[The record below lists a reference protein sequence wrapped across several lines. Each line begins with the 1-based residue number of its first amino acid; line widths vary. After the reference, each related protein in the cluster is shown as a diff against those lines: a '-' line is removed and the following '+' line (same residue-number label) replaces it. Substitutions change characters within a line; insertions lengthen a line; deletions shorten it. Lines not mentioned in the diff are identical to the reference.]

1 MAERLF
7 GTNGV
12 RGIINEDMT
21 SEMVLQLGKAI
32 GTVMNGMVAVASDT
46 RTSADMLKMA
56 ISAGIMA
63 VGRNVLDLGVLP
75 TPALQYY
82 VRTRSDIKG
91 GVMITASHNPPMFN
105 GIKCISYDGTEA
117 TRKEEEA
124 IEEQFS
130 KEIPGAAW
138 NYTGE
143 MERVWGAG
151 EEYVDAIVSKVDAD
165 AIRKAE
171 LRVCLDCANGA
182 AYETSPLLLKKLN
195 VKAITLNC
203 NPQGESPG
211 RPIEPTED
219 NIKDVLSLTR
229 ATRSDLGIAHDG
241 DADRCVFITS
251 DGKFVGG
258 DKSLALLSKY
268 TLSKQKGL
276 IVTPVST
283 SSLVAEVV
291 EAAGGTIIFTAVGS
305 PIVARK
311 MMETGAIFGGEEN
324 GGLIFPEQQFCRDG
338 GMAIA
343 KMLECVAKAGPL
355 KNQVSKLPIYYTVK
369 KKIDCP
375 NDMKKHVLEYIE
387 NESAGAMIDK
397 VDGMKATYDDGW
409 VLARPSGTEPAFRIF
424 SESKD
429 EVVANQ
435 RAEKYETMVK
445 EYLNMWFK

>member
-1 MAERLF
+1 MPERLF

-12 RGIINEDMT
+12 RGIINDDMT
-21 SEMVLQLGKAI
+21 SDLALQMGKAI
-32 GTVMNGMVAVASDT
+32 GTVMKGRVAIASDT

-56 ISAGIMA
+56 VSSGIMT
-63 VGRNVLDLGVLP
+63 VGGDVLDLGVLP

-82 VRTRSDIKG
+82 IKTHSDLKG

-105 GIKCISYDGTEA
+105 GIKCISYDGTELS
-117 TRKEEEA
+117 RKDEEA

-130 KEIPGAAW
+130 KDIPGASW
-138 NYTGE
+138 SSTGE
-143 MERVWGAG
+143 MERIRGAG
-151 EEYVDAIVSKVDAD
+151 EEYVNAILSNVDAE
-165 AIRKAE
+165 AIRNAE

-195 VKAITLNC
+195 VKVITINC

-219 NIKDVLSLTR
+219 NIKDIISLTR
-229 ATRSDLGIAHDG
+229 SSRSDLGIAHDG
-241 DADRCVFITS
+241 DADRCVFISS
-251 DGKFVGG
+251 DGKFVDG

-268 TLSKQKGL
+268 ALSKEKGL

-283 SSLVAEVV
+283 SSLVKEVV
-291 EAAGGTIIFTAVGS
+291 EAAGGTMEYTAVGS

-311 MMETGAIFGGEEN
+311 MMETGAMFGGEEN

-343 KMLECVAKAGPL
+343 KMLECVVKAGPL
-355 KNQVSKLPIYYTVK
+355 KAQLSKLPTYYTVK
-369 KKIDCP
+369 KKIECP
-375 NDMKKHVLEYIE
+375 NDMKKHVLEHIE
-387 NESAGAMIDK
+387 NESAGAAIDK
-397 VDGMKATYDDGW
+397 TDGMKAIFDDGW
-409 VLARPSGTEPAFRIF
+409 ILARPSGTEPVFRIF

-429 EVVANQ
+429 EDIANE
-435 RAEKYETMVK
+435 RAERYENMVK